1 MQSISG
7 GGMADELA
15 RKLRANATDAERIL
29 WAALRDFKR
38 GGLHFRRQSRIGP
51 YIVDFECRK
60 AKLVVELDGSQHGEA
75 DSVVYDEERTAFLSR
90 RGYRVIRFWNHEVIK
105 ERTRVVDAIAHVAHS
120 PHPNRASRGST
131 SPPGR

>member
-1 MQSISG
+1 MRSISG

-38 GGLHFRRQSRIGP
+38 GGFHFRRQSRIGSC
-51 YIVDFECRK
+51 IVDFACRK
-60 AKLVVELDGSQHGEA
+60 ARLVVELDGSQHGEA
-75 DSVVYDEERTAFLSR
+75 DAIVYDEERTAFLNR
-90 RGYRVIRFWNHEVIK
+90 RGYRVIRFWNHEVIT
-105 ERTRVVDAIAHVAHS
+105 ERTRVVDAVAHFAQS
-120 PHPNRASRGST
+120 PHPNRAARGST

>member
-1 MQSISG
+1 MRSISG
-7 GGMADELA
+7 GGMADQLA

-38 GGLHFRRQSRIGP
+38 AGLHFRRQSRIGP

-75 DSVVYDEERTAFLSR
+75 DSVVYDEERTAFLDR

-105 ERTRVVDAIAHVAHS
+105 ERARVVDAIAHAAHS
-120 PHPNRASRGST
+120 PHPNRALRGST